1 MFKDPYQIQKLLNTK
16 NNTFTY
22 YSLTELEKQGHGI
35 SKLPFSI
42 PILLENALRN
52 FDNFAGTLDE
62 KTKQLIAVAIA
73 HVTQCPYCIKLH
85 SKYALRKEASKKEIT
100 EAIWVAAK
108 MRAGAA
114 MLTQLLRWMKWIN
127 IK

>member
-62 KTKQLIAVAIA
+62 KTKQ
-73 HVTQCPYCIKLH
+73 
-85 SKYALRKEASKKEIT
+85 
-100 EAIWVAAK
+100 
-108 MRAGAA
+108 
-114 MLTQLLRWMKWIN
+114 
-127 IK
+127 